1 MYMDD
6 LIFSVDSLESAQTI
20 TNEAVSLFKSRGFK
34 LVKWSANRDTMSV
47 LSSLG
52 PELLSASIRELDLCG
67 EELALPS
74 AKTLGCVWDPD
85 SDELHID
92 CSLKPLGKY
101 TCRTMLSQLGQKF
114 DPLGFGSPF
123 FIKARL
129 ILQQL
134 ALDKYDWDTKVPDEI
149 DREWDAWLHSLS
161 LLQSFLLPWFTD
173 LRGPVSTIYP
183 DNGITFQ
190 AAAKVLPKLL
200 ESTELKNSLRKKG
213 IDWEFIPPYAPA
225 QGGAWE
231 AMVKQIK
238 HVIANILEKS
248 QRRPSFVELLTY
260 VGSATKIVNDRPL
273 TPLSDDPRD
282 FTAITPA
289 SLLTPYSSPY
299 CVVGSPQH
307 KDNLRRDYRFNIS
320 LSDQFWKKWLEFY
333 LPWQQGRKKWLKMAQ
348 NLTPGQLVI
357 LTSMEDVSKRG
368 KYQLGRVHEVIP
380 QSRNGK
386 QIVRRV
392 KVATTST
399 DESTGDVKVV
409 YVLRDLSCIAPVD
422 CPLDS

>member
-1 MYMDD
+1 MC
-6 LIFSVDSLESAQTI
+6 S
-20 TNEAVSLFKSRGFK
+20 
-34 LVKWSANRDTMSV
+34 
-47 LSSLG
+47 
-52 PELLSASIRELDLCG
+52 

-74 AKTLGCVWDPD
+74 AKTLSCVWDPD
-85 SDELHID
+85 SDELRID

-101 TCRTMLSQLGQKF
+101 TQRTMLSQLGQNF

-123 FIKARL
+123 FIKAHL

-134 ALDKYDWDTKVPDEI
+134 AIDKYDWDTKVPDEI
-149 DREWDAWLHSLS
+149 DKEWDAWLHSLS
-161 LLQSFLLPWFTD
+161 LLQSFLLSRFTD
-173 LRGPVSTIYP
+173 LRGPVSSIYS
-183 DNGITFQ
+183 DNGTTFQ

-200 ESTELKNSLRKKG
+200 ESTELKNSLCKKG

-260 VGSATKIVNDRPL
+260 VESATKIVNDRPL

-320 LSDQFWKKWLEFY
+320 LSDQFWQKWLEFY

-380 QSRNGK
+380 QNRNGK
-386 QIVRRV
+386 EIVR
-392 KVATTST
+392 KS
-399 DESTGDVKVV
+399 
-409 YVLRDLSCIAPVD
+409 
-422 CPLDS
+422 

>member
-1 MYMDD
+1 M
-6 LIFSVDSLESAQTI
+6 
-20 TNEAVSLFKSRGFK
+20 G
-34 LVKWSANRDTMSV
+34 
-47 LSSLG
+47 
-52 PELLSASIRELDLCG
+52 
-67 EELALPS
+67 LA
-74 AKTLGCVWDPD
+74 T
-85 SDELHID
+85 
-92 CSLKPLGKY
+92 
-101 TCRTMLSQLGQKF
+101 R
-114 DPLGFGSPF
+114 
-123 FIKARL
+123 
-129 ILQQL
+129 
-134 ALDKYDWDTKVPDEI
+134 
-149 DREWDAWLHSLS
+149 
-161 LLQSFLLPWFTD
+161 
-173 LRGPVSTIYP
+173 
-183 DNGITFQ
+183 
-190 AAAKVLPKLL
+190 
-200 ESTELKNSLRKKG
+200 
-213 IDWEFIPPYAPA
+213 
-225 QGGAWE
+225 
-231 AMVKQIK
+231 QIK

-260 VGSATKIVNDRPL
+260 VGSATKNVNDRPL

-357 LTSMEDVSKRG
+357 LTSMEDISKRG